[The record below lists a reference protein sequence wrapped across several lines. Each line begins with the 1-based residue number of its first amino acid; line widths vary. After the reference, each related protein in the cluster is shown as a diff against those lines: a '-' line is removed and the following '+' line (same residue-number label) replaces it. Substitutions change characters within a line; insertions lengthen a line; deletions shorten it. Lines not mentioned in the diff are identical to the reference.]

1 MQQPKNNKTKIISTN
16 KKAFHDYTV
25 VESLECGVNLVG
37 CEVKSLRRG
46 EVNLTDSYCRIENGN
61 LVLIGC
67 HIKNYDKGSYSNVES
82 RRDRRLLANKREIMR
97 MLGKVKE
104 KGYSIVP
111 LKFYFKDSLV
121 KVEVA
126 LVKGKREYDKKDALL
141 KKDADR
147 DLQRTLKE
155 YGSGI

>member
-1 MQQPKNNKTKIISTN
+1 MKLISTN

-25 VESLECGVNLVG
+25 VESLECGINLVG

-46 EVNLTDSYCRIENGN
+46 EVNLADSYCRIVDGN

-82 RRDRRLLANKREIMR
+82 RRDRRLLANKREINR

-111 LKFYFKDSLV
+111 LKLYFKDCLV

-126 LVKGKREYDKKDALL
+126 LVKGKRDYDKKETLL

-155 YGSGI
+155 ISAHRGSN

>member
-1 MQQPKNNKTKIISTN
+1 MKTISTN
-16 KKAFHDYTV
+16 KKALHDFSV
-25 VESLECGVNLVG
+25 VESLECGINLVG
-37 CEVKSLRRG
+37 CEVKSLRKG
-46 EVNLTDSYCRIENGN
+46 EVNLADSYCRIVDGN
-61 LVLIGC
+61 LILVNC

-111 LKFYFKDSLV
+111 LKLYFKDSLV

-126 LVKGKREYDKKDALL
+126 LVKGKHNYDKKESLQ
-141 KKDADR
+141 KKDAER
-147 DLQRTLKE
+147 DLQRTMKE
-155 YGSGI
+155 YSERR

>member
-1 MQQPKNNKTKIISTN
+1 MKLISTN

-25 VESLECGVNLVG
+25 VESLECGINLVG

-46 EVNLTDSYCRIENGN
+46 EVNLADSYCRIVDGN
-61 LVLIGC
+61 LILMGC

-82 RRDRRLLANKREIMR
+82 RRDRRLLANKREINR

-111 LKFYFKDSLV
+111 LKLYFKDSLV

-126 LVKGKREYDKKDALL
+126 LVKGKRDYDKKETLL

-147 DLQRTLKE
+147 DLQRTLKDLATHR
-155 YGSGI
+155 G